1 MFQVNKKNRYLYIV
15 YNKVWQFNI
24 SNEEH
29 LNLKFLVPALE

>member
-1 MFQVNKKNRYLYIV
+1 MFQVNKKPLSIHV

-24 SNEEH
+24 SKEEH